1 MGIRIEDYVIKVN
14 GKEYVPLDKAQQAI
28 IETSEYKQAAEKL
41 DEVNSELRE
50 AMKFME
56 EAVNDLK
63 DI

>member
-1 MGIRIEDYVIKVN
+1 MAIRIEDYVIKVN
-14 GKEYVPLDKAQQAI
+14 GIEYVPLDKAQQAI
-28 IETSEYKQAAEKL
+28 IESSAYQKTAEKL
-41 DEVNSELRE
+41 DEVNSELKE